1 MDLINIKGLTSPKLL
16 EADVG
21 EVAQL
26 LFVSIHNSHHIIEV
40 GDLKLNNIS
49 SNLSDLTNSYRLG
62 LGMD

>member
-1 MDLINIKGLTSPKLL
+1 L

-26 LFVSIHNSHHIIEV
+26 VFVSIHNSHHIIEV